1 MAGPHPHGTPSDHP
15 HDAGH
20 DHPEQPETAPPG
32 VPASGFPEPPGKDPG
47 DLSRRPSPYSVLN
60 APVGE
65 PDPTAWPDPYD
76 RREDP
81 RAPAEEMTYPGDG
94 RSHTPVGAI
103 SDSEPPAADDIEA
116 INTNAPDRDRLD
128 E

>member
-1 MAGPHPHGTPSDHP
+1 MSDPHPRK
-15 HDAGH
+15 
-20 DHPEQPETAPPG
+20 PETAPPG

-47 DLSRRPSPYSVLN
+47 DISRRQSPYSALN

-76 RREDP
+76 RRDDP
-81 RAPAEEMTYPGDG
+81 RAPSEDMVFPAEGAG
-94 RSHTPVGAI
+94 HTPVGAT

-116 INTNAPDRDRLD
+116 PDTDAPERDKMD
-128 E
+128 D

>member
-1 MAGPHPHGTPSDHP
+1 MPGPHPHKPASEHSDAP
-15 HDAGH
+15 RDKTG
-20 DHPEQPETAPPG
+20 QPDTAPPG

-47 DLSRRPSPYSVLN
+47 DISRRESPYSALN

-81 RAPAEEMTYPGDG
+81 RAPSEEMVFPGDG
-94 RSHTPVGAI
+94 GAHTPVGAI

-116 INTNAPDRDRLD
+116 LNTDAPDRDNLGD
-128 E
+128 

>member
-1 MAGPHPHGTPSDHP
+1 MSDPHPRK
-15 HDAGH
+15 
-20 DHPEQPETAPPG
+20 PETAPPG

-47 DLSRRPSPYSVLN
+47 DISRGQSPYSALN

-76 RREDP
+76 RRADP
-81 RAPAEEMTYPGDG
+81 RAPSEDMVFPADG
-94 RSHTPVGAI
+94 ASHTPVGAT

-116 INTNAPDRDRLD
+116 PNTDAPERDNLD
-128 E
+128 D